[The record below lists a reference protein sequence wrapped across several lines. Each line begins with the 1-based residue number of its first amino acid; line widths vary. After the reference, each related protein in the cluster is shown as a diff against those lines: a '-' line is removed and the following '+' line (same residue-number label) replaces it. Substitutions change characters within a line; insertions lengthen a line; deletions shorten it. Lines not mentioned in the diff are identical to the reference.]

1 MAANAAA
8 TPASRT
14 SKAVPLLRILV
25 GWVFLSKDIQKS
37 LFPDSLGVG
46 RFLKIG
52 IPVPQIMAP
61 FAGVVEMFAAAWSWL
76 SS

>member
-1 MAANAAA
+1 
-8 TPASRT
+8 
-14 SKAVPLLRILV
+14 
-25 GWVFLSKDIQKS
+25 VFLSKDIQKS

-52 IPVPQIMAP
+52 IPAPQIMAP